1 MKQMDV
7 ATDVAGQLAA
17 GDPRI
22 IGVMVESHI
31 NPGRQDIVPGKALD
45 YGVSVTDA
53 CIGWADTEKM
63 LRQLAAAVRAR
74 RVVNAQATE

>member
-1 MKQMDV
+1 MDV
-7 ATDVAGQLAA
+7 AVDVGAQIAA

-31 NPGRQDIVPGKALD
+31 NPGRQDIIPGKALA

-53 CIGWADTEKM
+53 CINWADTEVM
-63 LRQLAAAVRAR
+63 LNGLAEAVRAR
-74 RVVNAQATE
+74 RIAARSLPE